1 MIMKKDVFLKLM
13 SEIINSVVDFNGLIK
28 DIPDNMHI
36 TVTTIGDYDDNID
49 RQEEKRNEINRNFQN
64 ENYVVIDKNDY
75 IVIYNERH
83 THVVIFA

>member
-13 SEIINSVVDFNGLIK
+13 SEIINSVVDFNELIK

-49 RQEEKRNEINRNFQN
+49 RQEEKRNEIK
-64 ENYVVIDKNDY
+64 IM
-75 IVIYNERH
+75 
-83 THVVIFA
+83 

>member
-13 SEIINSVVDFNGLIK
+13 SEIINSVVDFNELIK

-49 RQEEKRNEINRNFQN
+49 RQKEKRNEINRNFQN

>member
-13 SEIINSVVDFNGLIK
+13 SEIINSVVDFNELIK

-49 RQEEKRNEINRNFQN
+49 IQEEKRNEINRNFQN

>member
-13 SEIINSVVDFNGLIK
+13 SEIINSVVDFNELIK

-49 RQEEKRNEINRNFQN
+49 LIKQMFKDEEDN
-64 ENYVVIDKNDY
+64 
-75 IVIYNERH
+75 
-83 THVVIFA
+83 

>member
-13 SEIINSVVDFNGLIK
+13 SEIINSVVDFNELIK

-83 THVVIFA
+83 THVVIFS

>member
-13 SEIINSVVDFNGLIK
+13 SEIINSVVDFNELIK

-83 THVVIFA
+83 AHVVIFA

>member
-1 MIMKKDVFLKLM
+1 M
-13 SEIINSVVDFNGLIK
+13 SEKLKVRNAFPVGLYNATIRLSTIMCTYSLHLIVIK
-28 DIPDNMHI
+28 QALHA
-36 TVTTIGDYDDNID
+36 TID
-49 RQEEKRNEINRNFQN
+49 RITEKRNEINRNFQN

>member
-13 SEIINSVVDFNGLIK
+13 SEIINSVVDFNELIK
-28 DIPDNMHI
+28 DIPDNMYI